1 LLKDAWALAIE
12 ALSWVE
18 LQRLGERLALAKA
31 AKQLEIVDSKVV
43 GLAHKLVFETLRC
56 LNVIDSIL
64 NRVLAPRSLGDFKL
78 GVQSFLRLYT
88 YQVMFNGAD
97 FEDAASMVH
106 TGRSILEWR
115 QLNDIEEALGK
126 ILSAQLRDVFK
137 SASDEERV
145 ALQTYSPIWFVKY
158 CFKMLGRSEALKF
171 LETASEPTPTYLRLN
186 TLKASEED
194 SLKKLEKEGVVVEKE
209 PALRHVFR
217 VVKSQRPLSR
227 TESFREGLFYVQD
240 KASCLAVEVANP
252 EADDVVIDVC
262 SAPGA
267 KTTYM
272 SQLMQNR
279 GTIYSIDYSRRRIN
293 MWKREVRRMGVKN
306 AMPIVADAQKP
317 LPINEEA
324 DLVVLDPPCTSTG
337 AFGKTPSAK
346 WRLTKRSVFNMAEVQ
361 WNMLDNCTEK
371 MKKGGHLVYST
382 CSISLEE
389 NEMLIERF
397 LKWNSGFKLVESTPR
412 IGLPGLRGQSQC
424 QRLYPHLHGC
434 NGFFVAKLVKENY

>member
-1 LLKDAWALAIE
+1 
-12 ALSWVE
+12 
-18 LQRLGERLALAKA
+18 
-31 AKQLEIVDSKVV
+31 
-43 GLAHKLVFETLRC
+43 
-56 LNVIDSIL
+56 
-64 NRVLAPRSLGDFKL
+64 
-78 GVQSFLRLYT
+78 
-88 YQVMFNGAD
+88 
-97 FEDAASMVH
+97 MVH

-279 GTIYSIDYSRRRIN
+279 GTIYSVDYSRRRIN